1 MVLHRGVL
9 LRPNPSHLQ
18 GTPPL
23 ARLRECRPHHCF
35 TVKSATIQFQR
46 SLQEGRA
53 RDSHQI
59 LTISLADTVRAYG
72 RGVPN
77 YIGPRVPVSFLHFNL
92 LAWESHLKTYD
103 DKIVVDFLK
112 FGWSINCDTT
122 VLPKS
127 TLKNHGSAAGANGER
142 VLNTHISKEFQ
153 SVCRPYQRNSFS
165 TDCLIRPLQC
175 VSKRD
180 STEPRIVHDLS
191 FPPEASMNSR
201 IPSHSFLNVL
211 YKLTL
216 PGIDRLVE
224 FVNRLGR
231 GCHVFKKTSNEHIVK
246 FSGSG

>member
-18 GTPPL
+18 RTPPL
-23 ARLRECRPHHCF
+23 TRLRECKPPHCF

-53 RDSHQI
+53 RDSHQT
-59 LTISLADTVRAYG
+59 LTVSLADTVRAYG

-77 YIGPRVPVSFLHFNL
+77 YIGPQIPVSFLHFNL

-112 FGWSINCDTT
+112 FGWPINCDTT

-142 VLNTHISKEFQ
+142 VLNTHISKFAI
-153 SVCRPYQRNSFS
+153 RNSSILSESQKIARYDRELTRSDTLIHKGTYS
-165 TDCLIRPLQC
+165 T
-175 VSKRD
+175 
-180 STEPRIVHDLS
+180 T
-191 FPPEASMNSR
+191 
-201 IPSHSFLNVL
+201 FLKKAGKN
-211 YKLTL
+211 
-216 PGIDRLVE
+216 GE
-224 FVNRLGR
+224 F
-231 GCHVFKKTSNEHIVK
+231 CQKS
-246 FSGSG
+246 